1 MNRRAFIAGVGSAAA
16 WPLAARAQ
24 QTAKPIVA
32 ILTSSPPTN
41 NFRLHFSQGLA
52 ETGFVDGQNV
62 TVEMHSADGQYD
74 RLPAMAAEL
83 VQRHVDVILSNGVVT
98 ATLAAKKAT
107 PTIPIVFI
115 TGTDPVQ
122 AGLVASFNRPGGN
135 LTGMTIIDT
144 ALLPKRLELL
154 REVVPAATAIGLL
167 LNPNSPNAE
176 SQVTELDRL
185 VRANA
190 LRLKVAT
197 VRTEAELSPAFES
210 LANDHADAVLAA
222 SDALLGGLGVQIV
235 ALAGRYKLPVIYPFP
250 VPGGLMSYGITLEDV
265 FRQIGNYTGK
275 ILKGEK
281 PADLPVI
288 QPTKVQLVVNLK
300 TAKLLGLTLPLSVL
314 ARADEVIE

>member
-1 MNRRAFIAGVGSAAA
+1 MV
-16 WPLAARAQ
+16 ARAQ
-24 QTAKPIVA
+24 QATNPIVA

-41 NFRLHFSQGLA
+41 HFRLHFSQGLA

-83 VQRHVDVILSNGVVT
+83 VRRHVNVILSNGVVT
-98 ATLAAKKAT
+98 ATLTAKNAT
-107 PTIPIVFI
+107 TTIPIVFI
-115 TGTDPVQ
+115 TGSDPVQ
-122 AGLVASFNRPGGN
+122 LGFVASFNRPGGN
-135 LTGMTIIDT
+135 LTGMTILDT

-154 REVVPAATAIGLL
+154 REVVPNAALIGLL
-167 LNPNSPNAE
+167 LNPNNPNAE
-176 SQVTELDRL
+176 SQVKELDTL
-185 VRANA
+185 VRDNG
-190 LRLKVAT
+190 LRLKVVT
-197 VRTEAELSPAFES
+197 VRKEEELIPAFES

-222 SDALLGGLGVQIV
+222 SDALLGGSGVQIV

-265 FRQIGNYTGK
+265 FRQIGNYVGR

-300 TAKLLGLTLPLSVL
+300 TAKSLGLILPLSLL